1 MHLTRGRH
9 KAGRTP
15 EAQPAAD
22 MILANDYAAADLA
35 SERRMQFGRLK
46 RRRFMSLLGSAV
58 AWPLAAR
65 AQQPA
70 AQPLIGFVSTRAPA
84 EAAIHTNAFR
94 RGLEEMGFVEG
105 RSVAVEYRWAE
116 GDYSRL
122 PALVA
127 DLLSRPLSVIVAGGD
142 PAAHTVKAAGVAVPL
157 VFVVG
162 QDPVRSGLV
171 TSMNRP
177 GMATGVNFF
186 SGDLGSKRL
195 ELLCAMVPSPHRV
208 GLLLN
213 PSFGIEAADQMRQA
227 VATAAQTLGR
237 ELVVQGAATDAEIEA
252 GFAALVKAG
261 VTALVVPNDPF
272 FDSRRSLIL
281 ALSSRYRLPG
291 IFHIREFPAD
301 GGLMSY
307 GASLADTY
315 RQVGVYAGKIL
326 RGAKPDDLPVLRPT
340 KFELVINVQT
350 ARALDLAVPQPLLI
364 AADELIE

>member
-1 MHLTRGRH
+1 MS
-9 KAGRTP
+9 
-15 EAQPAAD
+15 
-22 MILANDYAAADLA
+22 M
-35 SERRMQFGRLK
+35 
-46 RRRFMSLLGSAV
+46 RRRKFIKLVGGAAV

-70 AQPLIGFVSTRAPA
+70 GQPLIGFLSTRSPE

-94 RGLEEMGFVEG
+94 RGLEEMGYIEG
-105 RSVAVEYRWAE
+105 RSVAVEYRWAK
-116 GDYSRL
+116 GDYGRL
-122 PALVA
+122 PPFAA
-127 DLLSRPLSVIVAGGD
+127 DLLGRPLSVMVAAGD
-142 PAAHTVKAAGVAVPL
+142 PAAHAAKAAGVAVPL

-162 QDPVRSGLV
+162 GDPVRTGLV
-171 TSMNRP
+171 ASMNRP

-186 SGDLGSKRL
+186 TGDLGGKRL
-195 ELLCAMVPSPHRV
+195 ELLCAMVPSAHLV

-213 PSFGIEAADQMRQA
+213 PSFGIEAVDQQRQA
-227 VATAAQTLGR
+227 VASAARTLGR
-237 ELVVQGAATDAEIEA
+237 ELVVEEASTDAEIEA

-261 VTALVVPNDPF
+261 VTALVVQNDPF
-272 FDSRRSLIL
+272 FDSRRGQIV
-281 ALSSRYRLPG
+281 ALSSRHRLPG

-340 KFELVINVQT
+340 KFELVINMQT
-350 ARALDLAVPQPLLI
+350 AKALGLAVPQPILI
-364 AADELIE
+364 QADELIE